1 MTPILTNLGKTFL
14 TDIGWNWKACSAE
27 LRLVLTSP
35 RLGSLQTY
43 WYWDCQSVSQSVS
56 WKVEITGQQE
66 RQWGNYN
73 EKQISL
79 SSQKY
84 KMFCEFCST
93 DISGWSHLD
102 KYFHFLRH
110 YKVKLGS
117 WYTNLAQYYNDRNLV
132 RNHQNSW
139 YARLLSK
146 ISILRIS
153 EKCWILQTI
162 IKSCK

>member
-1 MTPILTNLGKTFL
+1 
-14 TDIGWNWKACSAE
+14 
-27 LRLVLTSP
+27 
-35 RLGSLQTY
+35 
-43 WYWDCQSVSQSVS
+43 
-56 WKVEITGQQE
+56 
-66 RQWGNYN
+66 
-73 EKQISL
+73 
-79 SSQKY
+79 
-84 KMFCEFCST
+84 MFCEFCST

-132 RNHQNSW
+132 RNHPNSW

-146 ISILRIS
+146 INILRIS

-162 IKSCK
+162 IKFCKWNYKILVQNLVLGMISILGIVVVFHLSTYASSYDAKSFKKSMKIMNIRVYIRGLLHMSLTFFVNISEVEDLCCTNLKFL